1 MGVTMCRLYGFRSN
15 ARRKV
20 ECELI
25 HAQNSLLSQ
34 SQHDERGGSNPHGW
48 GLGTYDGIAPT
59 VVREPVAA
67 FDSDEFRWESA
78 RIYTCNTLAHVRR
91 ATVGIIREE
100 NTHPFMHG
108 SWLFAH
114 NGNLG
119 AFSEIRDLLID
130 EMTSAHREAVLG
142 DTDSEHFFHWVLSRA
157 ESEPEASLI
166 HVLGR
171 AVEQIR
177 DWSQAARPG
186 AEVALNTILTNGTES
201 VGTRFGR
208 SLWYLERPLVHACEI
223 CDGALH
229 VEEGMT
235 SPYRAVVIASER
247 VTETEE
253 WTAMPDGTVFHVDR
267 DLNLH
272 LTAM

>member
-1 MGVTMCRLYGFRSN
+1 MCRLYGFRSN
-15 ARRKV
+15 TRRKV

-34 SQHDERGGSNPHGW
+34 SENDERGGSNPHGW
-48 GLGTYDGIAPT
+48 GLGTYEGSTPK

-67 FDSDEFRWESA
+67 YDSDEFRWESA

-91 ATVGIIREE
+91 ATVGVVREE
-100 NTHPFMHG
+100 NTHPFAHG

-119 AFSEIRDLLID
+119 AFSEIRNLLLD
-130 EMTSAHREAVLG
+130 EMTPAHRDAVRG

-157 ESEPEASLI
+157 EREPDTSLVRI
-166 HVLGR
+166 LGK
-171 AVEQIR
+171 AVRQVR
-177 DWSQAARPG
+177 DWSEAAEAG

-208 SLWYLERPLVHACEI
+208 SLWYVERPLVHPCEI

-229 VEEGMT
+229 VEEGST
-235 SPYRAVVIASER
+235 SPYRAVVIASEK
-247 VTETEE
+247 VTQDED
-253 WTAMPDGTVFHVDR
+253 WTSISDGTLFHVDR
-267 DLNLH
+267 NLDLH
-272 LTAM
+272 MTSM